1 MSDWYHVK
9 TYYGYEVSI
18 PDGYTCKEFIDNLE
32 GLNSVLEQFKFICI
46 ISGLYMDKSYKEIF
60 DTSSDIIIGFNV
72 VDIRS
77 MDLVKK
83 LEEYVMNNPIIDG
96 IELSNTPRFYSG
108 IDSFIIDD
116 STDDSIDDSAE
127 YEYTDEYD
135 AIP

>member
-32 GLNSVLEQFKFICI
+32 GLNSILEEFKFICI

-60 DTSSDIIIGFNV
+60 DTSSDIIIGFDV
-72 VDIRS
+72 IDISS

-83 LEEYVMNNPIIDG
+83 LAEYVTNNPIMDG

-116 STDDSIDDSAE
+116 STEEEDSAD
-127 YEYTDEYD
+127 YSNEYD